1 MKRMTY
7 LPVSPEYFE
16 LLEEEI
22 GKGPLRV
29 FYFGL
34 DNYPHLEESSGK
46 ISEISRNTQ
55 NEHFLDFE
63 NGDEVR
69 LDRIVVFNG
78 IPGPAYD
85 EYDAYA
91 LAPLTCKAG
100 YDDDGSEC

>member
-1 MKRMTY
+1 MKKTTY
-7 LPVSPEYFE
+7 LPVSPDYFE
-16 LLEEEI
+16 LLEQEI
-22 GKGPLRV
+22 KKGTVRV

-34 DNYPHLEESSGK
+34 ENYPQLEESSGYIRK
-46 ISEISRNTQ
+46 ISRNAQ
-55 NEHFLDFE
+55 NEYFLDFE

-69 LDRIVVFNG
+69 LDRIVVFSG

-100 YDDDGSEC
+100 YADEEEEC